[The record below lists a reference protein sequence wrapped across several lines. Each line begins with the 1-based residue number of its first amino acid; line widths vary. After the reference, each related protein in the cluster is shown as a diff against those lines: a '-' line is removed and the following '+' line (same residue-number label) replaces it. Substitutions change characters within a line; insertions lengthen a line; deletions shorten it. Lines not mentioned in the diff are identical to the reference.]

1 MGDNV
6 YQEGIKTS
14 LCRPTAK
21 YWEITTE
28 EMNHVYP
35 TTLARQKISRAFQE
49 FTRQSRG
56 GYQSRK
62 PTFIIVLEAVNSD
75 KRMEIRPT
83 K

>member
-6 YQEGIKTS
+6 YQEGVKTS
-14 LCRPTAK
+14 LCRLTAK
-21 YWEITTE
+21 YWETTTE

-35 TTLARQKISRAFQE
+35 TTLARQISRAFQE

-75 KRMEIRPT
+75 KRMEIRLT